1 MKDGKKPI
9 RKNRTFHKNA
19 FRIKVDRWKW
29 WREMHQFNYSVAH
42 DIDALFALSSPL
54 TKSQIVQM
62 NIYVLQQSS
71 KLNGTQH
78 THDSAKVIARNSV
91 LWHRTHT
98 QRKYRKRWQREN
110 KHGKKRMHDTL
121 NGISILTFDAH
132 KFIVKSTHTHTHAQL
147 FHCSKAISMH
157 SDNWQF
163 SAANRIWRSNQRY
176 FFSLSLIVYIYIY
189 TQWPNSIELSLRTL
203 YNILVDVVY
212 E

>member
-1 MKDGKKPI
+1 MIAKTTINIHRHPAKKKKWKMGKNQFEKTEHFIKMHSALKWIDGNDDEKCISLITQLLMTLTPCLHSLHHWP
-9 RKNRTFHKNA
+9 NHKS
-19 FRIKVDRWKW
+19 FKW
-29 WREMHQFNYSVAH
+29 IY
-42 DIDALFALSSPL
+42 
-54 TKSQIVQM
+54 
-62 NIYVLQQSS
+62 IYVLQQSS

-121 NGISILTFDAH
+121 NGMSILTFDAH

-176 FFSLSLIVYIYIY
+176 FFSLSLIVYIYLHSM
-189 TQWPNSIELSLRTL
+189 TK
-203 YNILVDVVY
+203 
-212 E
+212 